1 MSIQAG
7 VVPNPRLDLERPDPE
22 NRNAPGYERLLD
34 AVLCLLVESGT
45 AALADGFKPD
55 DVARRA
61 GKSRASYYRT
71 EGFPAGDVLNS
82 ESRVAV
88 LEAAIDRALHLS
100 AVDVNRR
107 YETVDD
113 DIAGGRVL
121 ADPGTAIRVSC
132 EADFG
137 TVKNALLS
145 VRLYAAALAP
155 SSMNVEASLRSHY
168 DALTDSLVDAYDK
181 VLRHWGYWPRRP
193 LDLRQF
199 VITMLGVADGLILR
213 YCADETVDA
222 PFYAEAMAAV
232 AVGLLEP
239 VNGASQPNDNRPEGD
254 AGRLLAAPP
263 KLEAASSVEWVRQI
277 EVALDSTAAGGSTD
291 WLQVLRS
298 ALDALATCAVGDTA
312 ATRAVLT
319 ATTGIAAGESREAPS
334 DGLLALIEKLL
345 NDAALQ
351 GTFRA
356 PSTRS
361 NGATRSRNALFAQAL
376 VSTVLTVV
384 LGQQDPEIPSSEGHA
399 AWCAEYVWDLLVQPY
414 VIVG

>member
-1 MSIQAG
+1 
-7 VVPNPRLDLERPDPE
+7 
-22 NRNAPGYERLLD
+22 
-34 AVLCLLVESGT
+34 
-45 AALADGFKPD
+45 
-55 DVARRA
+55 
-61 GKSRASYYRT
+61 
-71 EGFPAGDVLNS
+71 
-82 ESRVAV
+82 
-88 LEAAIDRALHLS
+88 
-100 AVDVNRR
+100 VNRR

-155 SSMNVEASLRSHY
+155 SSVNVEASLRSHY
-168 DALTDSLVDAYDK
+168 DALTDSLIEAYGK

-239 VNGASQPNDNRPEGD
+239 VSGAARSTGKHSDDEPQIQRASQPELHVDLSVGWARRIEQAVEAAE
-254 AGRLLAAPP
+254 AGASSHPLELLRSGLDSLAAC
-263 KLEAASSVEWVRQI
+263 A
-277 EVALDSTAAGGSTD
+277 VADTAAA
-291 WLQVLRS
+291 RS
-298 ALDALATCAVGDTA
+298 ALV
-312 ATRAVLT
+312 
-319 ATTGIAAGESREAPS
+319 ATTSNAASDVPAGSAVSLIAVF
-334 DGLLALIEKLL
+334 EKLL
-345 NDAALQ
+345 NDAALH
-351 GTFRA
+351 GSFRA

-361 NGATRSRNALFAQAL
+361 NGATKARNSVFAQAL

-384 LGQQDPEIPSSEGHA
+384 LGQFDPETPSSEAHA

-414 VIVG
+414 VIAA